1 MCINLQEQS
10 YLLYGLLLTVI
21 LYCAQY
27 PVGKEYAKQNAIA
40 DVINAQC
47 KRIIWPDFS
56 SGDSVEVTN
65 VGGVLEVDVARET
78 NCLCL

>member
-40 DVINAQC
+40 DVINAL
-47 KRIIWPDFS
+47 